1 MTKDEQMESL
11 KNRKN
16 IIKNNLEHRINK
28 DNRKKFQQKSAVT
41 FLEREKLEQMMMPE
55 EVISV

>member
-1 MTKDEQMESL
+1 MESL

-28 DNRKKFQQKSAVT
+28 DNRRNFQQKSAVT